1 MTNYYS
7 QFSTGLPVVS
17 KYQGLS
23 SSLPDECF
31 KYKRKFDLYYRYDAF
46 NNYWVHVSSPI
57 SIDFEVSRNNLA
69 TANTCKLTLYNLSK
83 QTRDLFFRDQLDI
96 GKPYDPKDVGYT
108 SYTRSTKKGY
118 ETLKKQNDAL
128 QKKADNDITQ
138 YRNYFELWVGYE
150 STNTSYLLF
159 SGCTLYAYSYKQN
172 VDYLTEISGYTVNMK
187 DPMTYINYIAK
198 AGTTK
203 GQAIRNI
210 VNQLTGITE
219 IQIDEAIESYTFD
232 KDTVLMGTAEDILYD
247 MFGEKPYI
255 DNNAFIMFR
264 DDSVIKRDPLTIT
277 ENSGLLGS
285 PRRTQN
291 GVKITMAFEPSLRVG
306 QLVQLGALRETT
318 YNGTN
323 FIVSGFKHTGSISSV
338 KDSRTVTEVELLKGD
353 GGYFRTAKVIPVA
366 NEAQKNVVV
375 EESFQK
381 KGEPLPSSAI
391 IDI

>member
-1 MTNYYS
+1 MSNYS
-7 QFSTGLPVVS
+7 QFTTGLPKNT
-17 KYQGLS
+17 KYLGMPS
-23 SSLPDECF
+23 NLPEEF
-31 KYKRKFDLYYRYDAF
+31 YKYKRKFDLYYRYDAF
-46 NNYWVHVSSPI
+46 NNYWVHVASPI

-108 SYTRSTKKGY
+108 SYTRDSKKGY
-118 ETLKKQNDAL
+118 ETLQKQKEAL
-128 QKKADNDITQ
+128 DKKADNDITQ

-187 DPMTYINYIAK
+187 DPMTYINYTAK

-210 VNQLTGITE
+210 VNQLTGVTE
-219 IQIDEAIESYTFD
+219 IQIDETIEKYIFD
-232 KDTVLMGTAEDILYD
+232 KDTVLMGTAEDILCD

-255 DNNAFIMFR
+255 DNNAFVMFK

-277 ENSGLLGS
+277 EASGLLGS
-285 PRRTQN
+285 PKRTQN

-306 QLVQLGALRETT
+306 QLVQLGASRETT

-323 FIVSGFKHTGSISSV
+323 FVVSGFRHTGSISPV

-366 NEAQKNVVV
+366 EDAPINVVI
-375 EESFQK
+375 EEDPK
-381 KGEPLPSSAI
+381 KGTQALPTNVI
-391 IDI
+391 KNI